1 MQDCILIRD
10 LHENENVLMV
20 VIGDLSSDEVDQIA
34 DECRSED
41 EYGNEYKDYD
51 KFTEMLK
58 ERGCT
63 IYAPDFDA
71 VYF

>member
-1 MQDCILIRD
+1 MQNCILIRD
-10 LHENENVLMV
+10 SHENENVLMV
-20 VIGDLSSDEVDQIA
+20 VIGDLSFDEVGEIA

-41 EYGNEYKDYD
+41 EDGDEDKDYT

-63 IYAPDFDA
+63 IYAPDYDA

>member
-58 ERGCT
+58 ESGCT